1 METNVAQA
9 KRIINALK
17 NGVIPDVN
25 LQLLSAGREKET
37 TEFIRCFDDVIEG
50 NGAVKFVSG
59 EYGSGKSFMLS
70 LVRQLAIE
78 KNFLVSKIM
87 ISKGF
92 NLSNMEH
99 LYYNVM
105 HNLSMHTVEG
115 NGTDFE
121 EIFDIWVSKL
131 QSYTDREKAAL
142 EIRNVISTLNNF
154 NSSFARAFMVYIK
167 SKTNKDV
174 ELSNAVASWIKGEKN
189 IPALLKARFDVK
201 GDIDKQNSIDF
212 LKAFISLV
220 TLLGYN
226 GMVIL
231 IDELELV
238 MNIRSDIRKTV
249 YENLRYL
256 VDASGAGE
264 FKKCMFVFAG
274 TNEVFEDSERGMKTY
289 PALYQRLGNG
299 LDKASS
305 SFTNLRKP
313 IMSLKTLNLEDI
325 QILTDRIIQF
335 HRITYSWTPKLSNEA
350 IRNWVLLNFKKS
362 KDSVLPVNTREY
374 LIKLIEI
381 LDILE
386 QNPENTLFS
395 SELRLVKKNGI
406 DTFVN
411 ATIKPEQDDSV

>member
-1 METNVAQA
+1 MDTSSTKA

-17 NGVIPDVN
+17 NGVIPDID
-25 LQLLSAGREKET
+25 LQLLGSGREKEIQ
-37 TEFIRCFDDVIEG
+37 EFSRCLDDITEG
-50 NGAVKFVSG
+50 NRAIKFLSG
-59 EYGSGKSFMLS
+59 EYGSGKSFLLS

-105 HNLSMHTVEG
+105 HNLSIHPFET

-121 EIFDIWVSKL
+121 EIFSKWVEKL
-131 QSYTDREKAAL
+131 QSNPDKEKASA
-142 EIRNVISTLNNF
+142 EIRNVINTLNNY
-154 NSSFARAFMVYIK
+154 NSSFSRAFLVYIK
-167 SKTNKDV
+167 AKISNDV
-174 ELSNAVASWIKGEKN
+174 PLSNAVASWIKGEKN
-189 IPALLKARFDVK
+189 IPVHLKARFDVK

-220 TLLGYN
+220 NLMGYN

-238 MNIRSDIRKTV
+238 MSIRSDIRKTV

-264 FKKCMFVFAG
+264 FNKCMFVFAG
-274 TNEVFEDSERGMKTY
+274 TNEVFEDGEKGIKTY

-299 LDKASS
+299 PDKDS

-313 IMSLKTLNLEDI
+313 IMVIKALTLEDI
-325 QILTDRIIQF
+325 QSLTDKIIHY
-335 HRITYSWTPKLSNEA
+335 HRLSYDWTPKLSNEA
-350 IRNWVLLNFKKS
+350 IRNWVLVDFKKS
-362 KDSVLPVNTREY
+362 RNTVLPVNTREY
-374 LIKLIEI
+374 ITKLIEL

-386 QNPENTLFS
+386 QNPDNKVYS

-406 DTFVN
+406 DTFIN
-411 ATIKPEQDDSV
+411 AAIKSDQENTI